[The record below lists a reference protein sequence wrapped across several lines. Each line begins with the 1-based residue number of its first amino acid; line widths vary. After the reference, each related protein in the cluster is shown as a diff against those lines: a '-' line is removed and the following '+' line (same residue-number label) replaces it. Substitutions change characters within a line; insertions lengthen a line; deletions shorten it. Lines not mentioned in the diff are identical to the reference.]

1 MADFLFEAL
10 ELPDAYLISH
20 FYAGDSRGSFAK
32 IYEKDIFL
40 QTGINFNLNESFVS
54 KSAKNV
60 VRGMHFQLKTPQAK
74 IVAVL
79 NGRVWD
85 CIVDLRR
92 NSSTYKK
99 WLGVELSADNHK
111 ALYVPRGFAHGFAA
125 LAEDT
130 MMLYHCDGEYDK
142 STDTGILIDDK
153 ELDIKWPIDLS
164 TAIRS
169 ERDLHL
175 MTMAE
180 YEKFAYLLVC

>member
-1 MADFLFEAL
+1 MADFLFKEL

-40 QTGINFNLNESFVS
+40 QAGINFNLNESFVS

-60 VRGMHFQLKTPQAK
+60 VRGMHFQLKNPQAK
-74 IVAVL
+74 IVSVL
-79 NGRVWD
+79 SGRAWD
-85 CIVDLRR
+85 CIVDLRK

-99 WLGVELSADNHK
+99 WLGVELTADNHK

-125 LAEDT
+125 LEDGT
-130 MMLYHCDGEYDK
+130 MMLYHCDGEYDRE
-142 STDTGILIDDK
+142 TDTGVLADDD
-153 ELDIKWPIDLS
+153 ELDIKWPVDLS

-169 ERDLHL
+169 EKDLRL
-175 MTMAE
+175 LSLKE
-180 YEKFAYLLVC
+180 YESLIE

>member
-1 MADFLFEAL
+1 MSDFLFEAL
-10 ELPDAYLISH
+10 GLPDVYLISH

-40 QTGINFNLNESFVS
+40 QAGIKFNIHESFIS
-54 KSAKNV
+54 ISAKNV
-60 VRGMHFQLKTPQAK
+60 VRGMHFQLKNPQAK
-74 IVAVL
+74 IVSVL

-85 CIVDLRR
+85 CIVDLRK

-111 ALYVPRGFAHGFAA
+111 ALYVPVGFAHGFAS
-125 LAEDT
+125 LDEDT
-130 MMLYHCDGEYDK
+130 VMLYHCDGAYDK
-142 STDTGILIDDK
+142 STDTGILIDDEK
-153 ELDIKWPIDLS
+153 LAIKWPIDLAN
-164 TAIRS
+164 AIRS

-180 YEKFAYLLVC
+180 YEKLLIY